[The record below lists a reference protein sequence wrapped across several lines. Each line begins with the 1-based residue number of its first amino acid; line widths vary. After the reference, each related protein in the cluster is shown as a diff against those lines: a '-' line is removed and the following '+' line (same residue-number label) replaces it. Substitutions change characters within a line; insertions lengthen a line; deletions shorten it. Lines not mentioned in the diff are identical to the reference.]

1 VDQLDDNLN
10 NLTTKAVYDY
20 KLVQQAI
27 TKGDQKAY
35 AELLSR
41 YRESVYYMM
50 LKMVNNK
57 DDADDL
63 TIEAFGR
70 AFKKLDQYTPNYA
83 FSTWLFKIASNNAID
98 FLRKK
103 KLNNTISM
111 DAKNENSDYDT
122 GNLVKSNTL
131 DPEEFYIKKQKVEM
145 VRAVIDKLKPKYREL
160 VELFY
165 FQELSHEEIS
175 ARLNLPIGTIKAQL
189 FRARDF
195 LFELIKNTEHGRHN
209 NP

>member
-1 VDQLDDNLN
+1 MDQLDDNSYN
-10 NLTTKAVYDY
+10 NLTTKALYDY
-20 KLVQQAI
+20 KLVQSAI
-27 TKGDQKAY
+27 QSGDQKAY
-35 AELLSR
+35 AELLTR
-41 YRESVYYMM
+41 YRESVYFMM

-103 KLNNTISM
+103 KLTNAVSLDTRV
-111 DAKNENSDYDT
+111 ENSDYDT
-122 GNLVKSNTL
+122 SNLVRSTHLN
-131 DPEEFYIKKQKVEM
+131 PEEFYIKKQKVEM
-145 VRAVIDKLKPKYREL
+145 VRMVIDKLKPKYREL

-175 ARLNLPIGTIKAQL
+175 EKLNLPIGTIKAQL

-195 LFELIKNTEHGRHN
+195 LFELIKNSEHGKK
-209 NP
+209 